1 MTDSGIMSSW
11 SMSIVGDV
19 PYDKKS
25 SPPALRCRARKVR
38 KNNCHKPSVYIPI
51 FEGFLAQPDMYLDW
65 ELQVDDI
72 FAHHFHE
79 HNQVWAAVSSFAEYA
94 STWWDEYCDLYPD
107 YIPTT
112 WPDLKL
118 AMRYKF
124 VPSSYTRKMLH
135 KLENLE
141 QGSDTVEEYYNA
153 LKITLFRCDL
163 EESEESF
170 MDRFWDG
177 LNHDIQD
184 LIMLEKYY
192 SIDRMFLLACKA
204 EQKIKRRVHGT
215 IKCKKRWIF
224 MRHRQV

>member
-1 MTDSGIMSSW
+1 
-11 SMSIVGDV
+11 V
-19 PYDKKS
+19 
-25 SPPALRCRARKVR
+25 
-38 KNNCHKPSVYIPI
+38 
-51 FEGFLAQPDMYLDW
+51 
-65 ELQVDDI
+65 
-72 FAHHFHE
+72 
-79 HNQVWAAVSSFAEYA
+79 

-112 WPDLKL
+112 WPYLKL

-153 LKITLFRCDL
+153 LKITLFHCGL

-177 LNHDIQD
+177 LNHDIED
-184 LIMLEKYY
+184 LLMLEKYY
-192 SIDRMFLLACKA
+192 SINCMFRLACKV
-204 EQKIKRRVHGT
+204 EQKIKRRLHGT
-215 IKCKKRWIF
+215 NKCKKAMDFFASPPTMIDVSSYLQRYLVHVKEFYTLIAKVLILLLQIKLITAMSVLLCF
-224 MRHRQV
+224 VLR